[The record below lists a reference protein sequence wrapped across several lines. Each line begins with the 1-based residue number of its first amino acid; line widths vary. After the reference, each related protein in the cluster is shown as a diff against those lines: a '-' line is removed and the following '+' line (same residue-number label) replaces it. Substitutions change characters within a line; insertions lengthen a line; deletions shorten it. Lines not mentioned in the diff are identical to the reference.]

1 MRSAQR
7 FFCFIVV
14 CLLLVP
20 GSSLRAGEAII
31 LIDAEFGIPT
41 STSAQAIE
49 LGARI
54 AADEVNESGF
64 LGDIRLTIRTSDN
77 RGIPA
82 IAVDN
87 FNEAVNDPAIIAVMG
102 GKLSPPQMEVLAHSA
117 RHGVMLLNAWGSS
130 DGLIDNG
137 LNPNWAFRLSLR
149 DEFAAQAFL
158 REAKQRGAKKIGLLL
173 LNTAWGRSNLSALE
187 REAAVAGMTITGTGW
202 LNSGDRSFIGLYRG
216 LIETGAEIVILVAN
230 EVEGALLINELA
242 AQDEKVKRPILSH
255 WGITGGDFVR
265 LAKGAIDKVDISAI
279 QTFSFHKP
287 RNQKAETLLGHVVER
302 TASKQIADIQS
313 PVGIAQAYDLTW
325 LVAHAIGKVGSINR
339 RKLRDAMLDLPPFD
353 GAVRFY
359 EKPFSP
365 QRHEALSLSEVFF
378 VRYDKEGGLVPIE

>member
-1 MRSAQR
+1 MKTARTL
-7 FFCFIVV
+7 FCSLVV
-14 CLLLVP
+14 CLLM
-20 GSSLRAGEAII
+20 GTGGSLRAGEAII

-54 AADEVNESGF
+54 AADEVNESRI
-64 LGDIRLTIRTSDN
+64 LGDIRLAIRTSDN

-87 FNEAVNDPAIIAVMG
+87 FLEAVPNPAIIAVMG
-102 GKLSPPQMEVLAHSA
+102 GKFSPPQMEVLPHSA
-117 RHGVMLLNAWGSS
+117 RNGLMLLNPWGSA
-130 DGLIDNG
+130 DGFIDNG

-158 REAKQRGAKKIGLLL
+158 REAKMRGAGKIGLLL

-187 REAAVAGMTITGTGW
+187 RQAAGSGMTITGTRW
-202 LNSGDRSFIGLYRG
+202 LNAGDRSFIALYRD
-216 LIETGAEIVILVAN
+216 LIETGPDLVILVAN
-230 EVEGALLINELA
+230 EVEGATMINELA
-242 AQDEKVKRPILSH
+242 AQDEKMKRPILSH

-265 LAKGAIDKVDISAI
+265 LARGAIDKVDISAI

-287 RNQKAETLLGHVVER
+287 RSRTAESLLGQVVER
-302 TASKQIADIQS
+302 SAATRIADIPS

-325 LVAHAIGKVGSINR
+325 LVALALRQVGSVDR
-339 RKLRDAMLDLPPFD
+339 SKLRDAMLDLPPFD

-359 EKPFSP
+359 EQPFNA
-365 QRHEALSLSEVFF
+365 QRHEALSLNEVFF